1 MLVADPHSPDFNS
14 YASVSD
20 LRAFAAGRGYSIPA
34 DDDECGQMLMQA
46 MDFLEGKAWRGQR
59 YSASQPLSSR
69 VRQHRSGLHQ
79 RAYGIAR
86 KKLRQVAAALYTPG
100 PTLAELSA
108 FGLTPEDVEDEVGI
122 LPSIWEAFTV
132 FSALATQWR
141 VGASGAT
148 GLDYNVL
155 PWVFELHG
163 VEDAAAC
170 MADIRI
176 MESEALKVMHKE
188 TA

>member
-1 MLVADPHSPDFNS
+1 
-14 YASVSD
+14 
-20 LRAFAAGRGYSIPA
+20 
-34 DDDECGQMLMQA
+34 
-46 MDFLEGKAWRGQR
+46 
-59 YSASQPLSSR
+59 
-69 VRQHRSGLHQ
+69 
-79 RAYGIAR
+79 
-86 KKLRQVAAALYTPG
+86 LYTPG
-100 PTLAELSA
+100 PTLAELAA
-108 FGLTPEDVEDEVGI
+108 FGLTPEDVEEEVGI
-122 LPSIWEAFTV
+122 LPSVWEAFTV

-141 VGASGAT
+141 VGAGGAT

-155 PWVFELHG
+155 PWVFKLHG

>member
-1 MLVADPHSPDFNS
+1 M
-14 YASVSD
+14 
-20 LRAFAAGRGYSIPA
+20 
-34 DDDECGQMLMQA
+34 
-46 MDFLEGKAWRGQR
+46 
-59 YSASQPLSSR
+59 
-69 VRQHRSGLHQ
+69 
-79 RAYGIAR
+79 
-86 KKLRQVAAALYTPG
+86 
-100 PTLAELSA
+100 
-108 FGLTPEDVEDEVGI
+108 GI
-122 LPSIWEAFTV
+122 LPSIWEAFTI
-132 FSALATQWR
+132 FSTLATQWR

-155 PWVFELHG
+155 PWVFQLHR

>member
-1 MLVADPHSPDFNS
+1 M
-14 YASVSD
+14 
-20 LRAFAAGRGYSIPA
+20 
-34 DDDECGQMLMQA
+34 
-46 MDFLEGKAWRGQR
+46 
-59 YSASQPLSSR
+59 
-69 VRQHRSGLHQ
+69 
-79 RAYGIAR
+79 
-86 KKLRQVAAALYTPG
+86 YTPG

-141 VGASGAT
+141 VGASG
-148 GLDYNVL
+148 LDYNVL

>member
-1 MLVADPHSPDFNS
+1 M
-14 YASVSD
+14 
-20 LRAFAAGRGYSIPA
+20 
-34 DDDECGQMLMQA
+34 
-46 MDFLEGKAWRGQR
+46 
-59 YSASQPLSSR
+59 
-69 VRQHRSGLHQ
+69 
-79 RAYGIAR
+79 
-86 KKLRQVAAALYTPG
+86 YTPG

-108 FGLTPEDVEDEVGI
+108 FGLTPEDVEEDVRI
-122 LPSIWEAFTV
+122 LPSILEAFTV

-155 PWVFELHG
+155 PWVFQLHG

-170 MADIRI
+170 MADLQV

-188 TA
+188 TK

>member
-1 MLVADPHSPDFNS
+1 M
-14 YASVSD
+14 
-20 LRAFAAGRGYSIPA
+20 
-34 DDDECGQMLMQA
+34 
-46 MDFLEGKAWRGQR
+46 
-59 YSASQPLSSR
+59 
-69 VRQHRSGLHQ
+69 
-79 RAYGIAR
+79 
-86 KKLRQVAAALYTPG
+86 YTPG
-100 PTLAELSA
+100 PTLAELAA
-108 FGLTPEDVEDEVGI
+108 FGLTPEDVEEEVGI
-122 LPSIWEAFTV
+122 LPSVREVFTV
-132 FSALATQWR
+132 FSTLATQWR
-141 VGASGAT
+141 VGAGGAT